1 MKYVGFI
8 LLAVVAVIIVLLL
21 IAVLRTLLMPS
32 KTSTYVADE
41 PEEEALA
48 LAEKLSKMI
57 QYDTTSYANVAEV
70 EKFLGFHKVLEEL
83 FPLVHEKLE
92 KTEIDG
98 NLLFYW
104 KGKSSEKPILLMS
117 HQDVVP
123 AEGEWV
129 HAPFSGDI
137 AEGKVWGRGASDTK
151 ASVMAFFQAVEELL
165 SEGFVPPTDVYLASS
180 CTEEWGGDGAPKIV
194 AELQRRGIELFLV
207 CDEGGAIITEP
218 IGGIHG
224 NFAMVGVFEKGKADV
239 KFTARSNGGH
249 ASAPSKGTPIARLS
263 AFVNEVETHSPFRK
277 KLLPEVSA
285 MFTELAPYAG
295 FGMKLVFGNVWL
307 FGPVLKAVMP
317 AISAQAGAMLKTTIA
332 FTVQKG
338 SDAYNVLPQEAYVGA
353 NMRFIPH
360 QGEKESLEIIK
371 KVAGKYGLETEVLHA
386 NDYTPP
392 VDIHGEA
399 FHLVEQTIADTF
411 PGLPSSPYVMTGATD
426 AQFYQPICKNCI
438 RFAPVIY
445 GPEQMKGMH
454 GLNENIEYN
463 CLPGAVRFYKNLIRA
478 EK

>member
-1 MKYVGFI
+1 MKYIGFI

-123 AEGEWV
+123 AEGEWI

-239 KFTARSNGGH
+239 HEQCDRGKCLRCHFRSRQCAHSHLLRCCLRHLGLIMQSTDHGQ
-249 ASAPSKGTPIARLS
+249 SKPRPGCSQTSRQGDDTQQNPHTGQQGKGRTGDDRTL
-263 AFVNEVETHSPFRK
+263 HFRGIH
-277 KLLPEVSA
+277 
-285 MFTELAPYAG
+285 TE
-295 FGMKLVFGNVWL
+295 
-307 FGPVLKAVMP
+307 
-317 AISAQAGAMLKTTIA
+317 
-332 FTVQKG
+332 
-338 SDAYNVLPQEAYVGA
+338 
-353 NMRFIPH
+353 
-360 QGEKESLEIIK
+360 
-371 KVAGKYGLETEVLHA
+371 
-386 NDYTPP
+386 
-392 VDIHGEA
+392 
-399 FHLVEQTIADTF
+399 
-411 PGLPSSPYVMTGATD
+411 
-426 AQFYQPICKNCI
+426 
-438 RFAPVIY
+438 
-445 GPEQMKGMH
+445 
-454 GLNENIEYN
+454 
-463 CLPGAVRFYKNLIRA
+463 CLPGAVCPHQKNHTDHRH
-478 EK
+478 KSNDPSTDQVHRYTV

>member
-1 MKYVGFI
+1 
-8 LLAVVAVIIVLLL
+8 
-21 IAVLRTLLMPS
+21 
-32 KTSTYVADE
+32 
-41 PEEEALA
+41 
-48 LAEKLSKMI
+48 
-57 QYDTTSYANVAEV
+57 
-70 EKFLGFHKVLEEL
+70 
-83 FPLVHEKLE
+83 
-92 KTEIDG
+92 
-98 NLLFYW
+98 
-104 KGKSSEKPILLMS
+104 
-117 HQDVVP
+117 
-123 AEGEWV
+123 
-129 HAPFSGDI
+129 
-137 AEGKVWGRGASDTK
+137 
-151 ASVMAFFQAVEELL
+151 MAFFQAVEELL
-165 SEGFVPPTDVYLASS
+165 SEGFIPPTDVYLASS

-371 KVAGKYGLETEVLHA
+371 K
-386 NDYTPP
+386 
-392 VDIHGEA
+392 
-399 FHLVEQTIADTF
+399 
-411 PGLPSSPYVMTGATD
+411 
-426 AQFYQPICKNCI
+426 
-438 RFAPVIY
+438 
-445 GPEQMKGMH
+445 
-454 GLNENIEYN
+454 
-463 CLPGAVRFYKNLIRA
+463 
-478 EK
+478 